1 MLMPATLDPQAR
13 AQAALADSPIY
24 ALRELRVERD
34 GATLTLL
41 GSVETFYYKQMAQ
54 ELLKAIAADCNCE
67 LVNAVAVDYR
77 AESFPL
83 HPR

>member
-13 AQAALADSPIY
+13 AQAALADSPIF

-34 GATLTLL
+34 GTTLTLS
-41 GSVETFYYKQMAQ
+41 GSVETFYHKQMAQ
-54 ELLKAIAADCNCE
+54 ELLRPIAADCNCE
-67 LVNAVAVDYR
+67 LVNSVAVDYR
-77 AESFPL
+77 DGGFSP